1 MKKYLLTSMLCILT
15 TLIIRAQYTIYP
27 VPQKMEVANGTCQ
40 LTDQVCILADSKIDE
55 ATVSR
60 AKQVFA
66 DHSMT
71 ADVYA
76 APQEGMAILRL
87 VVNEAVAV
95 AAKYDAHNIQLARQN
110 DGNAEITITG
120 QNTDAVFY
128 GLASIEQVLDQTD
141 GTLTLFTINDYADQ
155 QQRGIVEGYY
165 GYPYSV
171 AVKED
176 LMRFMMRM
184 KMNTYLYGAKSD
196 PYHHAY
202 WKDPYPESITPEQEA
217 RGWMTPAM
225 VRDLS
230 ATSAATKVNFIWA
243 IHPGNEFLGSATCLD
258 DIMNKYEK
266 MYNLGVRQF
275 GVFVDDVGIPSS
287 DADMQKNADRIAEL
301 QRKIEQKW
309 NTAGALATDTV
320 RPIHFVP
327 QIYCRSFARDQDQYE
342 RFFRALA
349 STPNHIVVYTT
360 GYGVWSVPNSND
372 FNMPR
377 QYLGRNVSWW
387 WNYPCNDNADS
398 QIYPMD
404 MYSNFKHMPAVGNNS
419 TVPADLQN
427 GLGIVCN
434 PMQQGEV
441 AKIPLFSAA
450 DYAWNNSGFDNTASW
465 EASFSHILPPTQAEA
480 LRTAAPYLTK
490 YDPANAFGTSVSL
503 VKMRATI
510 DEQLAAL
517 QTLREMQDS
526 DDDSQ
531 RLMWRDLEPWA
542 LKLEA
547 MLKATN
553 SFLNAR
559 YTGSTEDRW
568 LNFVDGVSLADS
580 LDIKP
585 EYIVS
590 TIEGMGANPAI
601 GQHRTMP
608 AQNSLGPFLKS
619 IRLSAA
625 NSAYDPSYVSC
636 VTNTAYSPMMT
647 TNDGLYMSLSGKA
660 LAPGEYVGM
669 ALAKPLMMN
678 DVFVSD
684 ALCRNATVFLSED
697 GVEWNSLMPTGASRK
712 CGNVLV
718 KYLVVYN
725 NTDQDVTPSL
735 SKSTFR
741 LVPAS
746 ESTITEVA
754 VPSGN
759 DYNDRKSLTDGDYN
773 TWWCLNKNQANNEKY
788 TLTLSSPAPI
798 SKVRVGIGTV
808 NGDYMKSARV
818 EISEDGTNWIKLTTA
833 SKKTT
838 FGIIDMQDYS
848 SECKVI
854 DLFANGEMAK
864 YIRFTNVSANTNKW
878 LRLYEIEP
886 FFILGKDPVDRPE
899 VCDNVPYTYSVYT
912 KGETLVY
919 NAQEMQTVTA
929 YKLYTDRGI
938 LEVQPTEADQS
949 LRYEFDQDTRLFE
962 VKTVYGAAPDELT
975 AVPALSA
982 ELQTPAANQTKAY
995 DLHGRRANGEAQ
1007 RGILIRCNGKKHLKK
1022 K

>member
-15 TLIIRAQYTIYP
+15 TLTLRAQYTIYP
-27 VPQKMEVANGTCQ
+27 VPQKMDVANGTCQ
-40 LTDQVCILADSKIDE
+40 LTDQVCILADDNIDE
-55 ATVSR
+55 ATISR

-76 APQEGMAILRL
+76 SQQEGMAVLRL
-87 VVNEAVAV
+87 VVDKSVAV
-95 AAKYDAHNIQLARQN
+95 ADKYDAHRIMVARQA
-110 DGNAEITITG
+110 DGNAEIVITG
-120 QNTDAVFY
+120 QHTDAVFF
-128 GLASIEQVLDQTD
+128 GLASIEQVLEQVE
-141 GTLTLFTINDYADQ
+141 GALQLFTINDYADQ
-155 QQRGIVEGYY
+155 QQRGLVEGYY

-171 AVKED
+171 AVKKD

-202 WKDPYPESITPEQEA
+202 WKDPYPETITPEQES

-243 IHPGNEFLGSATCLD
+243 IHPGNEFLGSATALN
-258 DIMNKYEK
+258 DIMSKYEK
-266 MYNLGVRQF
+266 MYDLGVRQF

-287 DADMQKNADRIAEL
+287 DADMQKNADRIAQL
-301 QRKIEQKW
+301 QRMIEQKW
-309 NTAGALATDTV
+309 NAPGTLAADTV
-320 RPIHFVP
+320 KPIHFVP
-327 QIYCRSFARDQDQYE
+327 QIYCRSFAGSQDQYE

-349 STPNHIVVYTT
+349 STPQHIVIYTT

-377 QYLGRNVSWW
+377 QFLGRNVSWW
-387 WNYPCNDNADS
+387 WNYPCNDNADA

-419 TVPADLQN
+419 TVPKDLQN

-450 DYAWNNSGFDNTASW
+450 DYAWNNSEFDNIASW
-465 EASFSHILPPTQAEA
+465 EASFSHILPPVQAEA

-490 YDPANAFGTSVSL
+490 YDPANAFGSSQSL

-517 QTLREMQDS
+517 QTLREMKDS
-526 DDDSQ
+526 DDETQ

-547 MLKATN
+547 MLQATN
-553 SFLNAR
+553 YFLNAR
-559 YTGSTEDRW
+559 YSGNTEERW
-568 LNFVDGVSLADS
+568 LNYVAGVTLADS

-585 EYIVS
+585 EYIVA

-608 AQNSLGPFLKS
+608 AQNSLGPYLKS
-619 IRLSAA
+619 VRLSAG

-636 VTNTAYSPMMT
+636 LTNTSYNPMLSSG
-647 TNDGLYMSLSGKA
+647 DEIYLSLTGKP
-660 LAPGEYVGM
+660 LAPGEYVGI
-669 ALAKPLMMN
+669 ALDKPLIMN
-678 DVFVSD
+678 DVYVSD
-684 ALCRNATVFLSED
+684 ALCRTTAVFLSED

-725 NTDQDVTPSL
+725 NTDQEVTPSL

-741 LVPAS
+741 LVPVTKP
-746 ESTITEVA
+746 TISEVA

-759 DYNDRKSLTDGDYN
+759 DYNNRASLTDGDYD
-773 TWWCLNKNQANNEKY
+773 TWWCLNKNQVNNDKY
-788 TLTLSSPAPI
+788 TLTLSAPGPI
-798 SKVRVGIGTV
+798 SRVRVGIGTV

-818 EISEDGTNWIKLTTA
+818 EISEDGVKWTKLTTA
-833 SKKTT
+833 SNKTT
-838 FGIIDMQDYS
+838 FGIIDMKDYS
-848 SECKVI
+848 SECKII
-854 DLFANGEMAK
+854 DLYANGEMAK
-864 YIRFTNVSANTNKW
+864 YIRLTNTSANTNKW

-886 FFILGKDPVDRPE
+886 FFILGEDPVDRPE
-899 VCDNVPYTYSVYT
+899 VCDNMPNTYSHYA
-912 KGETLVY
+912 KGDTLTYKAREV
-919 NAQEMQTVTA
+919 ATVSA
-929 YKLYTDRGI
+929 YKLYTDHGI
-938 LEVQPTEADQS
+938 FEVAPTEADQS
-949 LRYEFDQDTRLFE
+949 LNYVFGQDTRLFE
-962 VKTVYGAAPDELT
+962 VKVITGSAPEELT
-975 AVPALSA
+975 DVPAIKA
-982 ELQTPAANQTKAY
+982 ELTTAAASHAARTY
-995 DLHGRRANGEAQ
+995 DLHGRHAGIHAHS
-1007 RGILIRCNGKKHLKK
+1007 GILIHSNGKKHFKK
-1022 K
+1022 